1 MGRPKAKNP
10 KAKRLALKKGL
21 AVETRES
28 KFSIDQIL
36 EKAQENLDQY
46 DYEMAQKFCQR
57 ALEMNPDHAKA
68 LELTSTLLLEAGEV
82 EDAKHCLGRAI
93 TVQPDEGFSKYFS
106 MAQLLGGQEA
116 LELYRKGIE
125 VLTQARDKAT
135 EEAEAKDLTRD
146 LSNAYC
152 SMAEL
157 FMTDLCDETE
167 AEEDTLRCI
176 RSALDVDKR
185 NPEAFQTK
193 ARYLLVRE
201 KFEEA
206 KDTMKQSLELWLP
219 AYQGVLENKL
229 EVVDFD
235 PVEVCSLLY
244 TTRIGTSKMLIE
256 MEMWE
261 EAIQVLEGLLE
272 EDDSCVETW
281 YLLGWLNKLRAML
294 PDGEVGYN
302 ANARFYLQKAKKVHT
317 MNPTQDA
324 DMISHIDE
332 ILVELG
338 PNPNPDE
345 DEDDEAEN
353 WEDVESSSDEED
365 EVANME
371 S

>member
-201 KFEEA
+201 KFE
-206 KDTMKQSLELWLP
+206 
-219 AYQGVLENKL
+219 
-229 EVVDFD
+229 VVDFD